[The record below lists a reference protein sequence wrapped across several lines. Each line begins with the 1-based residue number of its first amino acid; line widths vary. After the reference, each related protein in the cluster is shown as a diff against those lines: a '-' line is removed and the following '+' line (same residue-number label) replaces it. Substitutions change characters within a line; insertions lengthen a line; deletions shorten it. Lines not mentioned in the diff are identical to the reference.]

1 MSQTYH
7 ARLRGNLLEW
17 EGASPPAVSADHA
30 IPVEVTLLDDA
41 IDTVSDAPGAS
52 MAAILS
58 RLAALPAFGDIADAA
73 TWQRQVRK
81 DRRLPGR
88 KG

>member
-17 EGASPPAVSADHA
+17 DGDSPQGMSSDQA
-30 IPVEVTLLDDA
+30 IPVEVTLLDEV
-41 IDTVSDAPGAS
+41 IDRVSDAPGAK

-58 RLAALPAFGDIADAA
+58 QLSALPAFGDFGEAA
-73 TWQRQVRK
+73 TWEREVRR
-81 DRRLPGR
+81 DRPLPEREG
-88 KG
+88 